1 MSYEADSRFFLF
13 STTRDFIRAMKA
25 AEQTELTHRVIAV
38 PTHLSA
44 ECGMCL
50 HISSAQ
56 EELLE
61 TILKRISIPYTIGI

>member
-13 STTRDFIRAMKA
+13 STTRDFIRAMRS
-25 AEQTELTHRVIAV
+25 AEQAGLPHRVIAV

-50 HISSAQ
+50 QIHLSDQ
-56 EELLE
+56 TRLE
-61 TILKRISIPYTIGI
+61 NILEQIPIPYIIGI